1 MNRRNFLLT
10 SAAGALYCGLPPR
23 LRAQTNGTA
32 WPDSSLREKL
42 MQDPLR
48 PQYHLLPQ
56 AGFVGD
62 PCAPR
67 FFHGKYHMFF
77 HGSFQGRGWAHAVG
91 PDLMHWEHMPKAIAP
106 TENSYDSYGT
116 FTGSVLPGTDVPSII
131 YCGVTRSTRADETI
145 RAEDLREVQ
154 CIATSA
160 DPDLR
165 TWQKLEHP
173 VIDAPPQGVS
183 VVGFRD
189 PLAWKDGEN
198 WYAGVGSGFP
208 QVGGAVLLYRSSDAR
223 NWEYLHPLA
232 QGTWNGKSFTNPV
245 GSGEMWEC
253 PDFFPLGDMHVLLYS
268 TEYIT
273 YWEVGTFDRKELR
286 FHSERKGFIDHGSY
300 YAPKSMLDAQNRRI
314 LWGWVQETRDRD
326 SAQAAGWSGA
336 ISLPRVLTLG
346 RDKELIMEVPSE
358 FASLRENMV
367 EVKRPLSASR
377 LEGDHSHGV
386 IHNRAGE
393 IVCTFDARKLDCG
406 LELSIGSPSNDTN
419 LLKISSGVNIGDK
432 PSIIVGDRTLALCP
446 DHLGRSTLHLW
457 VDGSIIELFAD
468 SRQVKTIRFYEAPA
482 GSSDI
487 HVRWTGAG
495 DSLINLAISDIKPIS
510 KDRLTT

>member
-1 MNRRNFLLT
+1 MH
-10 SAAGALYCGLPPR
+10 
-23 LRAQTNGTA
+23 
-32 WPDSSLREKL
+32 DS
-42 MQDPLR
+42 LR

-56 AGFVGD
+56 AGVVGD

-67 FFHGKYHMFF
+67 FFNGKYHMFF
-77 HGSFQGRGWAHAVG
+77 HGSFEGRGWAHAVS
-91 PDLMHWEHMPKAIAP
+91 PNLIHWEHMSKAIAP
-106 TENSYDSYGT
+106 TEASYDSYGT
-116 FTGSVLPGTDVPSII
+116 FTGSVLPGTDIPSII

-154 CIATSA
+154 CIATST

-173 VIDAPPQGVS
+173 VIDAPPKDVR

-189 PLAWKDGEN
+189 PFAWKDGDI

-208 QVGGAVLLYRSSDAR
+208 QVGGAVLLYRSFDTR
-223 NWEYLHPLA
+223 HWEYLHPLA

-253 PDFFPLGDMHVLLYS
+253 PDFFPLGDKHVLLYS

-273 YWEVGTFDRKELR
+273 YWEVGTLDKKELR
-286 FHSERKGFIDHGSY
+286 FHSERKGFLDHGSY
-300 YAPKSMLDAQNRRI
+300 YAPKSMLDAHNRRI
-314 LWGWVQETRDRD
+314 LWGWVQETRDRE
-326 SAQAAGWSGA
+326 ATQAAGWSGA
-336 ISLPRVLTLG
+336 ISLPRVLTVG
-346 RDKELIMEVPSE
+346 PDNELMMEVPPE
-358 FASLRENMV
+358 FRSQRTHTVTISKLR
-367 EVKRPLSASR
+367 SAGQLDEAQSQTIIR
-377 LEGDHSHGV
+377 E
-386 IHNRAGE
+386 RAGDV
-393 IVCTFDARKLDCG
+393 VCTFDAGKRDCG
-406 LELSIGSPSNDTN
+406 LELSIGSPPNRTL

-468 SRQVKTIRFYEAPA
+468 SRQVKTIRFYETPE

-487 HVRWTGAG
+487 RVRWTGG
-495 DSLINLAISDIKPIS
+495 FESLVSLTVSDCRPIS
-510 KDRLTT
+510 KDRLATLDAVILSPDRGRYRA

>member
-1 MNRRNFLLT
+1 MNRRNFLFSSVAST
-10 SAAGALYCGLPPR
+10 LYCGSPIV
-23 LRAQTNGTA
+23 LRAQTKHTA
-32 WPDSSLREKL
+32 QSDISLREKL
-42 MQDPLR
+42 IHDPLR

-67 FFHGKYHMFF
+67 FFNGKYHMFF
-77 HGSFQGRGWAHAVG
+77 HGSFDGRGWAHAVSA
-91 PDLMHWEHMPKAIAP
+91 DLVHWKHMPKALAP

-116 FTGSVLPGTDVPSII
+116 FTGSVLPGTDIPSII
-131 YCGVTRSTRADETI
+131 YCGVTRSTRANETI

-165 TWQKLEHP
+165 TWRKLDHP
-173 VIDAPPQGVS
+173 VIDAPPTHIS

-189 PLAWKDGEN
+189 PFAWKDGEV

-208 QVGGAVLLYRSSDAR
+208 QQGGAVLLYRSSDAR
-223 NWEYLHPLA
+223 HWEYLHPLA

-253 PDFFPLGDMHVLLYS
+253 PDFFPLGNKHVLLYS

-273 YWEVGTFDRKELR
+273 YWEVGTLDKKELR
-286 FHSERKGFIDHGSY
+286 FHSERKGFLDHGSY
-300 YAPKSMLDAQNRRI
+300 YAPKSMLDARNRRI
-314 LWGWVQETRDRD
+314 LWGWVQETRDRE
-326 SAQAAGWSGA
+326 SIEAAGWSGA
-336 ISLPRVLTLG
+336 ISLPRVLNLG
-346 RDKELIMEVPSE
+346 PHNELVMEVPPE
-358 FASLRENMV
+358 FRSLRTYLV
-367 EVKRPLSASR
+367 TISKPLSLAQ
-377 LEGDHSHGV
+377 LEEAQSQAK
-386 IHNRAGE
+386 IHERAGE
-393 IVCTFDARKLDCG
+393 VVCTFDAGKLDCG
-406 LELSIGSPSNDTN
+406 LELSIGSPSNRTT
-419 LLKISSGVNIGDK
+419 LLEISSGVNIGDK

-468 SRQVKTIRFYEAPA
+468 SRQVKTIRFYEVPERS
-482 GSSDI
+482 GDI
-487 HVRWTGAG
+487 QVRWVGG
-495 DSLINLAISDIKPIS
+495 LESLVSLTVSDCKPIS